1 MREEVRK
8 IFLAGVGTAAVTC
21 EKASEVID
29 KLIEKGKI
37 SVEEGKELSE
47 ELKRDFDE
55 KAFNTKDNVIK
66 KIDDIKPLT
75 KETLKEVL
83 TDMNYAT
90 KADIVE
96 VQRRLE
102 KIEEMLGIENKLNSN
117 EKKAI
122 IRIGF
127 YLILICFFFI
137 KRGGVVETKV

>member
-55 KAFNTKDNVIK
+55 KACNTKDNVIK

-102 KIEEMLGIENKLNSN
+102 KIEEMLGIENK
-117 EKKAI
+117 
-122 IRIGF
+122 
-127 YLILICFFFI
+127 
-137 KRGGVVETKV
+137 